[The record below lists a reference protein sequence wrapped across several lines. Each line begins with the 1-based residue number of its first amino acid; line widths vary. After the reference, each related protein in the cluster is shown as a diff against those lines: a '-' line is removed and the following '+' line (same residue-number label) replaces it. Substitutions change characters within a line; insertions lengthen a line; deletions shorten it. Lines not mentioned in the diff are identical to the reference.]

1 MEVGQRDPRAAI
13 EAVYRRRYGKFLRV
27 AFAILRDSQRTVI
40 SAIIPCATCG
50 GPPLRSLTKQSRV

>member
-1 MEVGQRDPRAAI
+1 MRAAI
-13 EAVYRRRYGKFLRV
+13 EAVYRRRSGKFLRV